1 MLGGFSLFGF
11 DEDNDICR
19 CFDFGF
25 IVGSFNFFV
34 FLCVILFIFD
44 KIIFGILKWFFFL
57 ILLLI
62 VFCLII
68 GVGLLLYFFFIN
80 GGNMDNLLRDDFFVF
95 FC

>member
-57 ILLLI
+57 ILLI